1 MDIKAT
7 LASQIYDQV
16 RAAVR
21 PEPPAEAPR
30 TAGEAFQVGATDF
43 L

>member
-21 PEPPAEAPR
+21 PERREGGGSR
-30 TAGEAFQVGATDF
+30 RRKRQQQ
-43 L
+43 